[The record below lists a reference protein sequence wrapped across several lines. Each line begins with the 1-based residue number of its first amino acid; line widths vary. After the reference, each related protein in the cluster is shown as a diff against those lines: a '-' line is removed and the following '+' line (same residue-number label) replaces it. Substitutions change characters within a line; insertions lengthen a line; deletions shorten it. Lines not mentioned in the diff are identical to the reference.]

1 MSIISNKSI
10 NDLKFLR
17 DAVLNG
23 TASIEGCLLQARK
36 YLRGIETAI
45 KLYSEDV
52 KKEVKKDE

>member
-1 MSIISNKSI
+1 MTDKGI

-23 TASIEGCLLQARK
+23 TANVEGCLLQARK
-36 YLRGIETAI
+36 YLRNIEVAI